1 VHNRKNQGWKV
12 SNVKVV
18 DYNLFLKKLW
28 LEFGHEKDLEQTQFE
43 GEDLGDNDKDMTLE
57 IQIKHVTVRKELQF
71 PIMLR
76 QMTDKE
82 TKEYHLK
89 KLSELIKKSLEK
101 NPRQEKPSKEQERKM
116 MEWMERIERMEFR

>member
-43 GEDLGDNDKDMTLE
+43 GRGPW
-57 IQIKHVTVRKELQF
+57 R
-71 PIMLR
+71 
-76 QMTDKE
+76 
-82 TKEYHLK
+82 
-89 KLSELIKKSLEK
+89 
-101 NPRQEKPSKEQERKM
+101 
-116 MEWMERIERMEFR
+116 

>member
-1 VHNRKNQGWKV
+1 
-12 SNVKVV
+12 
-18 DYNLFLKKLW
+18 
-28 LEFGHEKDLEQTQFE
+28 
-43 GEDLGDNDKDMTLE
+43 MTLE

>member
-1 VHNRKNQGWKV
+1 
-12 SNVKVV
+12 
-18 DYNLFLKKLW
+18 
-28 LEFGHEKDLEQTQFE
+28 
-43 GEDLGDNDKDMTLE
+43 MTLE
-57 IQIKHVTVRKELQF
+57 IEF

-89 KLSELIKKSLEK
+89 RLHELIVKSREK
-101 NPRQEKPSKEQERKM
+101 NPQQEKPKLSKEQERKL